1 MSYSINK
8 TCHSGLELESSYKT
22 INYKKFDLG
31 GGMCLAIP
39 VQIIRLLDDNR
50 AIIAL
55 SGVEK
60 EVSLALLNEEIN
72 VNDYVIIHVGYAIS
86 KLDELE
92 AQRTLSDIAQ
102 IL

>member
-1 MSYSINK
+1 
-8 TCHSGLELESSYKT
+8 
-22 INYKKFDLG
+22 
-31 GGMCLAIP
+31 MCLAIP